1 MFSQGYIIDSQI
13 CVAVLYLLYLAFL
26 HRRVTHSVARAY
38 LLTMLPVALIL
49 PLISIPLLPAPV
61 IQLYAEDG
69 FVATAITYT
78 PQETTNYLMWVY
90 LTGVA
95 IMSAWLLIGTV
106 RLAIMFRKNRP
117 EKVENLQVVFTEQKL
132 TAYSVFNRIFISSS
146 FRGSESLHT
155 LLAHEECHI
164 RHRHTWD
171 LIYISL
177 AKIIFWFNP
186 AVWHTAVL
194 MRQVHEYEA
203 DEEVIDKG
211 YSTQNYINLLILSEA
226 GISPEFASPLSYSLT
241 KKRLTMLAKKQ
252 RAASRKRLLLTLP
265 VIAVLMMA
273 FSLTTRAAVV
283 IPAEKEKPLIIVNG
297 VEWQKKLNDIS
308 PDEIASMNV
317 IKGDAA
323 IEKYGKK
330 AKDGAIEITLRD
342 KDGNTQQ
349 EELKIEG
356 FKLTGKFDKA
366 DDEKIIKSII
376 TIKSEDGKANVVTV
390 SKELP
395 LTILDG
401 VEISSSYDVDAN
413 TIASVT
419 VLKGEKATA
428 EYGEKGKNG
437 VIIMTSKDKAEP
449 QSGETPF
456 VLADVMPQFEGGD
469 VDKFRNWVAT
479 QLSYPAEARANGIQ
493 GTVVVKLVVEQD
505 GSVSNVRVLRGIDKQ
520 VDEEAVRAVMSSPK
534 WTPGTNKGKLVRVT
548 YTLPIMFRL

>member
-26 HRRVTHSVARAY
+26 HCRVTHRVARAY

-69 FVATAITYT
+69 FVTTTTTYT

-146 FRGSESLHT
+146 FRGSESLYT
-155 LLAHEECHI
+155 LMAHEECHI

-186 AVWHTAVL
+186 AIWHTAVL
-194 MRQVHEYEA
+194 MRQVHEFEA
-203 DEEVIDKG
+203 DQEVLDKG
-211 YSTQNYINLLILSEA
+211 YSMQNYINLLILSEA
-226 GISPEFASPLSYSLT
+226 GISPEFASSLSYSLT
-241 KKRLTMLAKKQ
+241 KKRLTMLVKKQ

-283 IPAEKEKPLIIVNG
+283 IPSEKEKPLVIANG
-297 VEWQKKLNDIS
+297 VVT
-308 PDEIASMNV
+308 NV
-317 IKGDAA
+317 IQDESTLQKSDDSVVVTSTLNNQAIKGND
-323 IEKYGKK
+323 KL
-330 AKDGAIEITLRD
+330 ITTKLVQND
-342 KDGNTQQ
+342 NNTSV
-349 EELKIEG
+349 K
-356 FKLTGKFDKA
+356 TMVA
-366 DDEKIIKSII
+366 
-376 TIKSEDGKANVVTV
+376 IKSENGKVTTF
-390 SKELP
+390 KDTP
-395 LTILDG
+395 LTIVDG
-401 VEISSSYDVDAN
+401 VEVSNINDIDQS
-413 TIASVT
+413 TIATVT
-419 VLKGEKATA
+419 ILKDKSATA
-428 EYGEKGKNG
+428 KYGDIGKNG
-437 VIIMTSKDKAEP
+437 VIILVTKDKSEP
-449 QSGETPF
+449 QSGEKP
-456 VLADVMPQFEGGD
+456 VIIADVMPQFQGGD
-469 VDKFRNWVAT
+469 VAKFRDWVAT
-479 QLSYPAEARANGIQ
+479 QILYPDKARANGIQ
-493 GTVVVKLVVEQD
+493 GTVIVQFIIEQD
-505 GSVSNVRVLRGIDKQ
+505 GSVSNVQVIRSIDKQ
-520 VDEEAVRAVMSSPK
+520 IDDEAVRVVTSSPK
-534 WTPGTNKGKLVRVT
+534 WTPGTNKGKPVRVVF
-548 YTLPIMFRL
+548 TLPANFKIS

>member
-13 CVAVLYLLYLAFL
+13 CVVALYLLYLAFL
-26 HRRVTHSVARAY
+26 HRRVTHRAARAY

-61 IQLYAEDG
+61 IQLYAEEG
-69 FVATAITYT
+69 FVTTATTYT

-95 IMSAWLLIGTV
+95 IMGTWLLIGTI

-164 RHRHTWD
+164 RHHHTWD

-297 VEWQKKLNDIS
+297 VEWTKKLSTIS

-505 GSVSNVRVLRGIDKQ
+505 GSVSNVQVLRGIDKQ

>member
-26 HRRVTHSVARAY
+26 HRRVTHRVARAY

-69 FVATAITYT
+69 FVTTTTTYT

-117 EKVENLQVVFTEQKL
+117 EKIENLQVVFTEQKL

-146 FRGSESLHT
+146 FRGSESLYT
-155 LLAHEECHI
+155 LMAHEECHI

-194 MRQVHEYEA
+194 MRQVHEFEA
-203 DEEVIDKG
+203 DQEVLDKG

-226 GISPEFASPLSYSLT
+226 GISPEFASSLSYSLT
-241 KKRLTMLAKKQ
+241 KKRLTMLVKKQ

-265 VIAVLMMA
+265 VIAMLLIA

-283 IPAEKEKPLIIVNG
+283 IPSEKEKPLVIVND
-297 VEWQKKLNDIS
+297 VEWTKSTDYISSGAISSVTILNDKTMTQEY
-308 PDEIASMNV
+308 D
-317 IKGDAA
+317 
-323 IEKYGKK
+323 KK
-330 AKDGAIEITLRD
+330 AKDSIIVTTLNNEVL
-342 KDGNTQQ
+342 KDGTKFIA
-349 EELKIEG
+349 LKSYNNSEDTLV
-356 FKLTGKFDKA
+356 KTKTM
-366 DDEKIIKSII
+366 I
-376 TIKSEDGKANVVTV
+376 TIKLENGKADSVTEF
-390 SKELP
+390 KESP
-395 LTILDG
+395 MILVDG
-401 VEISSSYDVDAN
+401 VEVSTYEIDPKTVASY
-413 TIASVT
+413 TIVKDKT
-419 VLKGEKATA
+419 TTA
-428 EYGEKGKNG
+428 KYGDKGKNG
-437 VIIMTSKDKAEP
+437 VLIITSKDKSEP
-449 QSGETPF
+449 QSGEKP
-456 VLADVMPQFEGGD
+456 VIIADVMPQFQGGE
-469 VDKFRNWVAT
+469 VAKFRDWVAT
-479 QLSYPAEARANGIQ
+479 QILYPDKARDKGIQ
-493 GTVVVKLVVEQD
+493 GTVIVQFIIEKD
-505 GSVSNVRVLRGIDKQ
+505 GSVSNVQVIRSIDKQ
-520 VDEEAVRAVMSSPK
+520 IDDEAVRVVKSSPK
-534 WTPGTNKGKLVRVT
+534 WTPGTNKGKPVRVV
-548 YTLPIMFRL
+548 YTLPAIFKIS